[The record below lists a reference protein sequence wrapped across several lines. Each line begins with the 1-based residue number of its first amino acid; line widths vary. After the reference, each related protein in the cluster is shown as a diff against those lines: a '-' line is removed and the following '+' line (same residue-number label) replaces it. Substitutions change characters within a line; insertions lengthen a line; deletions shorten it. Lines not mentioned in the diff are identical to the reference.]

1 MAHIQVARPGNLAQ
15 PPRGAV
21 ILTLALLSWALF
33 WAAGSVISGGVGFIA
48 GI

>member
-1 MAHIQVARPGNLAQ
+1 MAHIQVVRPGILAQ